1 MESYAPLLEKLRL
14 PQPSLQRLAVISIF
28 SKLRSAPNRLDSDSE
43 PGREAITQCLLSAS
57 SAVVDQ
63 SVRELCRLV
72 ADLKMD
78 LSRGLLELQSALEG
92 SEPRFVGLFVKGIGL
107 LVRLGF
113 QRSDGSWRFASTEA
127 HPFIKVL
134 SYRAEVRDELV
145 RQVVLFMVQNK
156 QIGMEEVCEFLR
168 PLLYYSIL
176 RVPFSDFSS
185 ALFARH
191 LSISMALLCC
201 SLPDDAIPILKLL
214 IRCMKYFPQKNA
226 DDFGSLMDFAGHL
239 VEAFIV
245 VLRHF
250 VAAQMLVTDIQLCGV
265 ELLETVLQLSTH
277 PVKHSRW
284 SEPVVELTKRLLL
297 VQKDLGLRYTHELTS
312 ISLSLF
318 TVLVQSELEHEQ
330 ISVLKVILHLLKW
343 KTDSGYMDGNSGC
356 AFHEELLFI
365 FPAISLMSSP
375 SKSIKEA
382 AGELIVIL
390 QKMIEKPLI
399 VLKNDIPIK
408 DQFQSV
414 SVPGKIMFRLLQQ
427 LWSQDLSPSS
437 KFFIETFAFSGTIES
452 EGVSRVRRP
461 WASKLIELFL
471 TIADRKKCSLPVTPA
486 QEVFMTEMPMRIC
499 TVASVL
505 VTHQLQGPAAVDVLT
520 AMGLVDPKLGIPLLL
535 GVLFFTN
542 MFARKDVGRGDM
554 LLKVLGMLP
563 SLASNSSMVPLV
575 VQTILP
581 LLHNNTNLV
590 LYSAATRLLCQTWA
604 ANDRAFGSLQGI
616 LLPKNFTEFGH
627 EKVVC
632 LSMATSIRDICRKN
646 PDRGVDLILSVSSC
660 IEMQDPLIQA
670 LGFQSLAHLC
680 EADVVDFYTAW
691 DVIGKH
697 MLDYS
702 KDPNLAHSMCLLL
715 RCGAMDA
722 QAYPEASGHVLKMLW
737 DIASTHGNGFKWSK
751 ARASAFDALSQYEI
765 PDIEK
770 IVPEL
775 RERSTCLLFSETND
789 EILGSM
795 ERFQV
800 KIIAYEHMNRRRFAK
815 ERKAVTNK
823 IEKLLDVLPQVIFSS
838 GERSAREC
846 PGAALLCLS
855 FTPKDSIKKGVYADA
870 HALYENM
877 LVEIAASLQLS
888 RNTFVAL
895 LSLQSWKSFMRRW
908 IRANMLSL
916 DAKVS
921 SVALDK
927 PSKAAHDIL
936 KSMMRIAEE
945 SIPRSAENIVLALG
959 ALCAVLPQSAHT
971 VISAASKFLLNW
983 LFQFEHE
990 HRQWSAAISL
1000 GVISSCLHVTDHK
1013 LKFQNISGLV
1023 EVLSSSKSTFVKGA
1037 CGVGLGFSCQDLLTR
1052 TEAADNPDR
1061 GSYKMGEVEL
1071 IGNIIRSLSLTI
1083 LELTK
1088 SSSQLLRNLC
1098 ECFSNDMVENGR
1110 HKSPDFLNEDC
1121 DLVEEDTW
1129 GLAGLVLGLGSSI
1142 TAVYRTG
1149 EIDATLKIKD
1159 LIISW
1164 FPHAKPFIWS
1174 SDSCDE
1180 GYKMLLSV
1188 GSCLALPLVVA
1199 FCQRVELMDVGELDH
1214 LINGYRELISELLSV
1229 KKSGALHQSLLMASC
1244 AGAGSLLACVLKEGI
1259 DSIEVGCLKE
1269 LLDLLRRCYSD
1280 PQPPSTCLG
1289 GMLGIVNSL
1298 GAEAG
1303 FVLIHPSSSNCSRDR
1318 LKESSHVI
1326 CALLSSPVCEPLL
1339 TSSMQ
1344 EIFLVAQQS
1353 DDNELQHYSAWA
1365 LSFLRHSL
1373 WSKEVKVDDHVQTD
1387 TTVSEVVSQNF
1398 SNDSVVMKLCSWL
1411 TNVNSSNMNRPTSET
1426 GNTPDVRTI
1435 RTVLKCLSRAPRLPN
1450 FNWKAIVRRSMR
1462 YEVEIGNALPS
1473 DLAPQ
1478 KGILRLE
1485 CLNFSLAHASLFDQL
1500 LEFLDELSEL
1510 SRFKTLEPNLQ
1521 CCLLFRLADLVKVF
1535 SSSRREKLLSDIAD
1549 FLLSLTS
1556 NQVYNL
1562 DQKILLRISCWK
1574 GLRQCLDE
1582 ALLDSEEYLLG
1593 IERCMVVLFSLLP
1606 SYHPTSIAEAEHMN
1620 FNEEWSEAVRCFEKV
1635 PRDWLLNFLQ
1645 VELDEENR
1653 RFIDI
1658 LKKIEVKVR
1667 LVRSNS
1673 IPLAE
1678 LGSLKAFLF
1687 NCNSNDTW
1695 NVLVE
1700 VVATLQHA
1708 EGSIKRQWLVD
1719 AVEISCVSTYPS
1731 TPLQFIG
1738 LLSGSCC
1745 KYMPLLILDRF
1756 SVFSDL
1762 PVTLSSLL
1770 TNPSWTVIAEH
1781 FTATLLASTERIY
1794 HWVTQPPCGE
1804 GTLTLQGI
1812 DKSENSLAPSLLQ
1825 VMHDA
1830 CTSLQNY
1837 LPLEKQITLANMAIH

>member
-14 PQPSLQRLAVISIF
+14 PQPSLQRLAVISVF
-28 SKLRSAPNRLDSDSE
+28 SKLRSAPSRLDSDSG
-43 PGREAITQCLLSAS
+43 PGREAVTQCLCSAS

-72 ADLKMD
+72 ADSRMD
-78 LSRGLLELQSALEG
+78 LPRGLLELQSALEG
-92 SEPRFVGLFVKGIGL
+92 SEPRFVGLFVRGIGL

-113 QRSDGSWRFASTEA
+113 RRSGGSWRFASTEA
-127 HPFIKVL
+127 HPFVKVL
-134 SYRAEVRDELV
+134 LYRAEARDELV
-145 RQVVLFMVQNK
+145 RQVLSFAVQSK

-168 PLLYYSIL
+168 PLLDYSIL
-176 RVPFSDFSS
+176 RVPFSDSSS

-191 LSISMALLCC
+191 LLTSMASLCC
-201 SLPDDAIPILKLL
+201 SLPDDGIPILKLL
-214 IRCMKYFPQKNA
+214 IRCMKYFPHKNG
-226 DDFGSLMDFAGHL
+226 DDFGSLMDFAGHM
-239 VEAFIV
+239 VDAFIV

-250 VAAQMLVTDIQLCGV
+250 VAAQMLVSEIQLCGV
-265 ELLETVLQLSTH
+265 QLLETVLQLSIH
-277 PVKHSRW
+277 PLKHSRW
-284 SEPVVELTKRLLL
+284 SEPAVELTKRLLL
-297 VQKDLGLRYTHELTS
+297 VQKDLGLRCTHELTS

-330 ISVLKVILHLLKW
+330 ISVLKVILRLLKW
-343 KTDSGYMDGNSGC
+343 KTDSGYVDGNSGC
-356 AFHEELLFI
+356 AANEELLFI

-375 SKSIKEA
+375 SNSIKEA

-390 QKMIEKPLI
+390 QKTIEKPLI

-408 DQFQSV
+408 EQFQSV
-414 SVPGKIMFRLLQQ
+414 SIPGKIMFRLLQQ
-427 LWSQDLSPSS
+427 LWSQDPSSSS
-437 KFFIETFAFSGTIES
+437 KFFIETFASSGTIES
-452 EGVSRVRRP
+452 EGAPHVRRP
-461 WASKLIELFL
+461 WASKLIELSL
-471 TIADRKKCSLPVTPA
+471 MIAERKKRSLPVTQA
-486 QEVFMTEMPMRIC
+486 QEVFMTEMPMTIC

-505 VTHQLQGPAAVDVLT
+505 VTHQLLGPAAVDVLT
-520 AMGLVDPKLGIPLLL
+520 AMGLVVPKLGVPLLL

-542 MFARKDVGRGDM
+542 IFARKDVGRGDM

-563 SLASNSSMVPLV
+563 SLASNSSMIPLV

-581 LLHNNTNLV
+581 LLHNDTNPV

-604 ANDRAFGSLQGI
+604 TNDRAFGSLQ
-616 LLPKNFTEFGH
+616 L
-627 EKVVC
+627 
-632 LSMATSIRDICRKN
+632 
-646 PDRGVDLILSVSSC
+646 C

-702 KDPNLAHSMCLLL
+702 KDPNLAHSLCLLL
-715 RCGAMDA
+715 RWGAMDA
-722 QAYPEASGHVLKMLW
+722 QAYPEASEHVLQILW
-737 DIASTHGNGFKWSK
+737 DIATSTRGNGFKWSK
-751 ARASAFDALSQYEI
+751 ARASAFAALSQYEV

-770 IVPEL
+770 TIPEL
-775 RERSTCLLFSETND
+775 RERSTSLLFSETND

-800 KIIAYEHMNRRRFAK
+800 KMITYEHVNRRRFVK
-815 ERKAVTNK
+815 EKKVVTNK

-838 GERSAREC
+838 GKRSAREC

-855 FTPKDSIKKGVYADA
+855 FTPKDSKSEGAYTDA
-870 HALYENM
+870 HALHENM

-888 RNTFVAL
+888 RNTFLAL

-921 SVALDK
+921 SVALHK

-945 SIPRSAENIVLALG
+945 SIPRSAENIALALG

-971 VISAASKFLLNW
+971 VISAASKFLFNW

-1013 LKFQNISGLV
+1013 QKFQNISGLI

-1037 CGVGLGFSCQDLLTR
+1037 CGIGLGFSCQDLLTR

-1061 GSYKMGEVEL
+1061 DSYKMGEVEL
-1071 IGNIIRSLSLTI
+1071 IGNIMKSLSLTI

-1088 SSSQLLRNLC
+1088 SSSQILRSLC
-1098 ECFSNDMVENGR
+1098 ERFSNDMRENGR
-1110 HKSPDFLNEDC
+1110 YKNPDLLNEDS

-1149 EIDATLKIKD
+1149 EIDVTLKIKD

-1164 FPHAKPFIWS
+1164 IPHAKPFVWS
-1174 SDSCDE
+1174 PDSCDE
-1180 GYKMLLSV
+1180 GSEMLLSV

-1199 FCQRVELMDVGELDH
+1199 FCQRVELMDVGELNH
-1214 LINGYRELISELLSV
+1214 LINGYRDLISELLLV
-1229 KKSGALHQSLLMASC
+1229 KKSGAFHQSLLMASC

-1269 LLDLLRRCYSD
+1269 LLDLLRRCYSK

-1289 GMLGIVNSL
+1289 GMLGIVNPL

-1303 FVLIHPSSSNCSRDR
+1303 LVLIHPLSSNDSRYR
-1318 LKESSHVI
+1318 LKESSHLI
-1326 CALLSSPVCEPLL
+1326 RALLSSPVCEPLL

-1344 EIFLVAQQS
+1344 EMFLAAQHS
-1353 DDNELQHYSAWA
+1353 DDNQLQQYSAWA

-1373 WSKEVKVDDHVQTD
+1373 WSKEVKLDDHAHID
-1387 TTVSEVVSQNF
+1387 TTVPEVVAQSF
-1398 SNDSVVMKLCSWL
+1398 SNDSVVMKLCLWL
-1411 TNVNSSNMNRPTSET
+1411 TNVNSSKMNKPTTET

-1435 RTVLKCLSRAPRLPN
+1435 RTVLKCLSRAQRLPN
-1450 FNWKAIVRRSMR
+1450 FDWKAIVRRLMR
-1462 YEVEIGNALPS
+1462 YEVEIGNSLPS

-1478 KGILRLE
+1478 KGILREE
-1485 CLNFSLAHASLFDQL
+1485 CLNFSLAHASRFDQL
-1500 LEFLDELSEL
+1500 LEFLDELSDL
-1510 SRFKTLEPNLQ
+1510 SRFRTLEPNLQ
-1521 CCLLFRLADLVKVF
+1521 CCLLFRLADLVKAF

-1549 FLLSLTS
+1549 FLLSLAS

-1562 DQKILLRISCWK
+1562 DQIILLRISCWK

-1606 SYHPTSIAEAEHMN
+1606 SYHPTGITEAEHVN
-1620 FNEEWSEAVRCFEKV
+1620 SIEEWSEAVRCFEKA

-1645 VELDEENR
+1645 VDLDKENG
-1653 RFIDI
+1653 RFFDV

-1667 LVRSNS
+1667 LVGSSS

-1678 LGSLKAFLF
+1678 LGRLKAFLF

-1719 AVEISCVSTYPS
+1719 VVEISCVSNFPS
-1731 TPLQFIG
+1731 TPMQFIG

-1756 SVFSDL
+1756 SVLSDL

-1770 TNPSWTVIAEH
+1770 NDPSWTVIAEH

-1794 HWVTQPPCGE
+1794 HWVTQPSCGE

-1830 CTSLQNY
+1830 CTLLRNY
-1837 LPLEKQITLANMAIH
+1837 LPLEKQIALANMAIHRYVDYV

>member
-1 MESYAPLLEKLRL
+1 M
-14 PQPSLQRLAVISIF
+14 
-28 SKLRSAPNRLDSDSE
+28 
-43 PGREAITQCLLSAS
+43 
-57 SAVVDQ
+57 
-63 SVRELCRLV
+63 
-72 ADLKMD
+72 
-78 LSRGLLELQSALEG
+78 
-92 SEPRFVGLFVKGIGL
+92 KGIGV

-113 QRSDGSWRFASTEA
+113 QRSGGSWRFASTEA
-127 HPFIKVL
+127 HPFVKVL
-134 SYRAEVRDELV
+134 LYRAEARDELV
-145 RQVVLFMVQNK
+145 RQVLLFVAQNK

-176 RVPFSDFSS
+176 RVPFLESS
-185 ALFARH
+185 SGMFARQ
-191 LSISMALLCC
+191 LLTSMASLCC
-201 SLPDDAIPILKLL
+201 SLPDDAIPMLKLL
-214 IRCMKYFPQKNA
+214 IRCMKYFPHKSA
-226 DDFGSLMDFAGHL
+226 DDFGSLMDCAGQI
-239 VEAFIV
+239 VDAFIV

-250 VAAQMLVTDIQLCGV
+250 VAAQMLVSEIQLCGV
-265 ELLETVLQLSTH
+265 ELLETVLQLSIH
-277 PVKHSRW
+277 PLKHSTW
-284 SEPVVELTKRLLL
+284 SEPVIELTKRLLL
-297 VQKDLGLRYTHELTS
+297 IQKDLGLRYTCELMS

-318 TVLVQSELEHEQ
+318 MGLVQSELEHEQ
-330 ISVLKVILHLLKW
+330 VSILKVILHLLKW
-343 KTDSGYMDGNSGC
+343 KTDSGYVVGNSGC
-356 AFHEELLFI
+356 AFCEELLFI
-365 FPAISLMSSP
+365 FPAVSLMSSP
-375 SKSIKEA
+375 SKSVKEA

-390 QKMIEKPLI
+390 QKIIEKPLI
-399 VLKNDIPIK
+399 VLENDIPIK
-408 DQFQSV
+408 EQIQSV
-414 SVPGKIMFRLLQQ
+414 SIPGKIMFRLLQQ
-427 LWSQDLSPSS
+427 LWLQDLSTSS
-437 KFFIETFAFSGTIES
+437 RFFIETFAFSGTIES
-452 EGVSRVRRP
+452 EGVSHVGRP
-461 WASKLIELFL
+461 WASKLIELSL
-471 TIADRKKCSLPVTPA
+471 MITDRKKCSLPVTQA
-486 QEVFMTEMPMRIC
+486 QEIFITEMPMIIC

-505 VTHQLQGPAAVDVLT
+505 VTHQLLGPAAVDVLT
-520 AMGLVDPKLGIPLLL
+520 AMGLADPKLGVPLLL

-542 MFARKDVGRGDM
+542 IFARKDVGRGDM

-563 SLASNSSMVPLV
+563 SLASNSSMIPLV

-581 LLHNNTNLV
+581 LLHNDVNPV
-590 LYSAATRLLCQTWA
+590 LYSAATRLLCQTWT

-616 LLPKNFTEFGH
+616 LLPKSFAEFGH

-632 LSMATSIRDICRKN
+632 LSMATSIRDVCRKN

-691 DVIGKH
+691 DVIEKH

-702 KDPNLAHSMCLLL
+702 KDPNLAHSVCLLL
-715 RCGAMDA
+715 RWGAMDA
-722 QAYPEASGHVLKMLW
+722 QAYPEASGHILQILW
-737 DIASTHGNGFKWSK
+737 DIASSTHGNGIKWSK

-770 IVPEL
+770 CISEL
-775 RERSTCLLFSETND
+775 RERSTSLLFLETND

-800 KIIAYEHMNRRRFAK
+800 KIITYEHMNRRRFVK
-815 ERKAVTNK
+815 EKKAVTNK

-838 GERSAREC
+838 GGRSAREC

-855 FTPKDSIKKGVYADA
+855 FTPKNSKSHRAYADA
-870 HALYENM
+870 HAMYENM

-921 SVALDK
+921 SVALDR

-945 SIPRSAENIVLALG
+945 SIPRSAENIALALG

-971 VISAASKFLLNW
+971 AISAASKFLLNW

-1013 LKFQNISGLV
+1013 LKFQNISGLI

-1052 TEAADNPDR
+1052 TEAADNADR
-1061 GSYKMGEVEL
+1061 DSYKMAEVEL
-1071 IGNIIRSLSLTI
+1071 VGNIIRSLSITI

-1088 SSSQLLRNLC
+1088 STSQILQSLC
-1098 ECFSNDMVENGR
+1098 ECFPNDMCENGR
-1110 HKSPDFLNEDC
+1110 YQNPDFLNEDS

-1142 TAVYRTG
+1142 SAVYRSG
-1149 EIDATLKIKD
+1149 EIDVTLKIKD
-1159 LIISW
+1159 LITSW
-1164 FPHAKPFIWS
+1164 IPHTEPFVWS
-1174 SDSCDE
+1174 SNSCNE
-1180 GYKMLLSV
+1180 GSEMLLSV
-1188 GSCLALPLVVA
+1188 GSCLALPMVVA
-1199 FCQRVELMDVGELDH
+1199 FCQRVELMDVGELNR
-1214 LINGYRELISELLSV
+1214 LINSYRELISELLSV
-1229 KKSGALHQSLLMASC
+1229 KKSGAFHQSLLMASC
-1244 AGAGSLLACVLKEGI
+1244 AGAGSLLACVVKEGI

-1269 LLDLLRRCYSD
+1269 LLELLRRCYSN
-1280 PQPPSTCLG
+1280 PQPPSTYLG

-1303 FVLIHPSSSNCSRDR
+1303 LVLIHPLSSNYGRYR
-1318 LKESSHVI
+1318 LKESSHI
-1326 CALLSSPVCEPLL
+1326 MRALLSSPVCEPLL

-1344 EIFLVAQQS
+1344 EMFLVAQHS
-1353 DDNELQHYSAWA
+1353 VDNQLQQYSAWA

-1373 WSKEVKVDDHVQTD
+1373 WSKEVNLDDHIQTD
-1387 TTVSEVVSQNF
+1387 TTVSEVASQSF
-1398 SNDSVVMKLCSWL
+1398 SNDSIVMKLCSWL
-1411 TNVNSSNMNRPTSET
+1411 TNVNSSKMNRPNTET

-1450 FNWKAIVRRSMR
+1450 FDWKAIVRRSMR
-1462 YEVEIGNALPS
+1462 YEAEIGSSLPS

-1485 CLNFSLAHASLFDQL
+1485 CLNFSLAHASHFDQL
-1500 LEFLDELSEL
+1500 LEFLDELSDL
-1510 SRFKTLEPNLQ
+1510 SRFRTLEPNLQ
-1521 CCLLFRLADLVKVF
+1521 CCLLFHLADLVKVF

-1549 FLLSLTS
+1549 FLLLLTS
-1556 NQVYNL
+1556 NQVYSL
-1562 DQKILLRISCWK
+1562 DQKLLLRISCWK
-1574 GLRQCLDE
+1574 GLHQCLDE

-1593 IERCMVVLFSLLP
+1593 IKRCMVVLFSLLP
-1606 SYHPTSIAEAEHMN
+1606 LYHPTSIAEADRMN
-1620 FNEEWSEAVRCFEKV
+1620 FTEEWSEAVRCFEKA

-1645 VELDEENR
+1645 VDLDKENEQ
-1653 RFIDI
+1653 FLDV

-1667 LVRSNS
+1667 LVRSSS
-1673 IPLAE
+1673 IPLSE
-1678 LGSLKAFLF
+1678 LGRLKAFLF
-1687 NCNSNDTW
+1687 NCNANDTW

-1700 VVATLQHA
+1700 VVATLQRA

-1719 AVEISCVSTYPS
+1719 AVEISCVSNFPS
-1731 TPLQFIG
+1731 TPMQFIG

-1756 SVFSDL
+1756 SVLSDL
-1762 PVTLSSLL
+1762 PVTLSTLL
-1770 TNPSWTVIAEH
+1770 TDPSWTVIAEH
-1781 FTATLLASTERIY
+1781 FTVTLLASTERLY
-1794 HWVTQPPCGE
+1794 HWVTQPSCGE
-1804 GTLTLQGI
+1804 GTHTLQGI

-1830 CTSLQNY
+1830 CTSLRNY
-1837 LPLEKQITLANMAIH
+1837 LPLEKQIALANMAIH

>member
-14 PQPSLQRLAVISIF
+14 PQPSFQRLAVISIF
-28 SKLRSAPNRLDSDSE
+28 SKLRSAPDRLGSDSD
-43 PGREAITQCLLSAS
+43 PGREAIAQCLQSAS

-63 SVRELCRLV
+63 SVRELCQLV
-72 ADLKMD
+72 ADSKMD

-92 SEPRFVGLFVKGIGL
+92 SEPRFVGLFVKGVGL

-113 QRSDGSWRFASTEA
+113 QRSGGSWSFASTEA
-127 HPFIKVL
+127 HPFVKVL
-134 SYRAEVRDELV
+134 LYRAEARDELV
-145 RQVVLFMVQNK
+145 RQVLLFVVQNK
-156 QIGMEEVCEFLR
+156 QTGMEEVCEFLR

-176 RVPFSDFSS
+176 RVPFSES
-185 ALFARH
+185 ASAMFARH
-191 LSISMALLCC
+191 LLTSMASLCC
-201 SLPDDAIPILKLL
+201 SLPDDATPLLKLL
-214 IRCMKYFPQKNA
+214 IQCMKYFPHKSA
-226 DDFGSLMDFAGHL
+226 DDFGSLMDCAGHI
-239 VEAFIV
+239 VDAFIV

-250 VAAQMLVTDIQLCGV
+250 VAAQMLVFEIRLCGV
-265 ELLETVLQLSTH
+265 ELLETVLQLSIH
-277 PVKHSRW
+277 PLKHSTW
-284 SEPVVELTKRLLL
+284 SEPVIELTKRLLL
-297 VQKDLGLRYTHELTS
+297 VQKDLGLSYMPELMS

-318 TVLVQSELEHEQ
+318 TGLVHSELEHEQ
-330 ISVLKVILHLLKW
+330 VSILKVILHLLKW
-343 KTDSGYMDGNSGC
+343 KTDSGYAVGNSGC
-356 AFHEELLFI
+356 AFLEELLFI

-375 SKSIKEA
+375 SKSVKEA

-390 QKMIEKPLI
+390 QKIIEKPQI
-399 VLKNDIPIK
+399 ALKNDIPIK
-408 DQFQSV
+408 EQFQSV
-414 SVPGKIMFRLLQQ
+414 SIPGKIMFKLLQQ
-427 LWSQDLSPSS
+427 LWSQDLSSS
-437 KFFIETFAFSGTIES
+437 SRFFIETFAFSGTIES
-452 EGVSRVRRP
+452 EGVPHVRRP
-461 WASKLIELFL
+461 WASKLIEISLM
-471 TIADRKKCSLPVTPA
+471 IADRKKKSLPVTQA
-486 QEVFMTEMPMRIC
+486 QKVFMT
-499 TVASVL
+499 
-505 VTHQLQGPAAVDVLT
+505 VDVLT
-520 AMGLVDPKLGIPLLL
+520 AMGLVDPKLGVPLLL
-535 GVLFFTN
+535 CVLFFTN
-542 MFARKDVGRGDM
+542 IFTRKDVGRGDM

-563 SLASNSSMVPLV
+563 SFASNSSMIPLV

-581 LLHNNTNLV
+581 LLHNDANPV
-590 LYSAATRLLCQTWA
+590 LYSVATRLLCQTWA
-604 ANDRAFGSLQGI
+604 TNDRAFGSLHVI
-616 LLPKNFTEFGH
+616 LLPKSFAEFGN

-632 LSMATSIRDICRKN
+632 LSMATSIRDVCRKN

-691 DVIGKH
+691 DVIEKH
-697 MLDYS
+697 VLVYS
-702 KDPNLAHSMCLLL
+702 KDPNLAHSICLLL
-715 RCGAMDA
+715 RWGAMDA
-722 QAYPEASGHVLKMLW
+722 PAYPEASGHVLQILW
-737 DIASTHGNGFKWSK
+737 DIATSTHGNGIKWSK

-765 PDIEK
+765 PDVEK
-770 IVPEL
+770 TIPEL
-775 RERSTCLLFSETND
+775 RERSTSLLFLETND

-795 ERFQV
+795 ERFHV
-800 KIIAYEHMNRRRFAK
+800 KIIIYEHMNRRRFVK

-823 IEKLLDVLPQVIFSS
+823 IEKLLDVLPRVIFSS

-855 FTPKDSIKKGVYADA
+855 FTPKNSKSQGVYTDA

-888 RNTFVAL
+888 RNTFLAL

-921 SVALDK
+921 SIALDR

-945 SIPRSAENIVLALG
+945 SIPRSAENIALALG

-1013 LKFQNISGLV
+1013 LKFQNISGLI

-1052 TEAADNPDR
+1052 TESADDADR
-1061 GSYKMGEVEL
+1061 DSHKMAEVEL
-1071 IGNIIRSLSLTI
+1071 IGNIIWSLSVTI

-1088 SSSQLLRNLC
+1088 SSSQILHSLC
-1098 ECFSNDMVENGR
+1098 ERFPNDMHDNGR
-1110 HKSPDFLNEDC
+1110 YKSPDFLNEDG

-1142 TAVYRTG
+1142 SAVYRTG
-1149 EIDATLKIKD
+1149 EIDMTLKIKD

-1164 FPHAKPFIWS
+1164 IPHAKPFVWS
-1174 SDSCDE
+1174 SDSWNE
-1180 GYKMLLSV
+1180 GSELLLSV
-1188 GSCLALPLVVA
+1188 GSCLALPMVVA
-1199 FCQRVELMDVGELDH
+1199 FCQRVELMHVAELNH

-1229 KKSGALHQSLLMASC
+1229 KKSGAFHQSLLMASC

-1269 LLDLLRRCYSD
+1269 SVELLRRCYSN
-1280 PQPPSTCLG
+1280 PQPPSIYLG

-1303 FVLIHPSSSNCSRDR
+1303 LILIHPSSSNYGHYR
-1318 LKESSHVI
+1318 LKESSHI
-1326 CALLSSPVCEPLL
+1326 MRALLSSPVCEPLL

-1344 EIFLVAQQS
+1344 EMFLVAQHS
-1353 DDNELQHYSAWA
+1353 EDNQLQQYSAWA

-1373 WSKEVKVDDHVQTD
+1373 WSKEVNLDDNIQID
-1387 TTVSEVVSQNF
+1387 TTVSEVASQSF
-1398 SNDSVVMKLCSWL
+1398 PHDSVVMRLCSWL
-1411 TNVNSSNMNRPTSET
+1411 MNVNSSKINRPNTET
-1426 GNTPDVRTI
+1426 RNTPDARTI
-1435 RTVLKCLSRAPRLPN
+1435 RTVLKCLSQAPRLPN
-1450 FNWKAIVRRSMR
+1450 FDWKAIVRRSMR
-1462 YEVEIGNALPS
+1462 YEVEIGSSLPS
-1473 DLAPQ
+1473 DLTPQ

-1485 CLNFSLAHASLFDQL
+1485 CLNFSLAHASHFDQL

-1510 SRFKTLEPNLQ
+1510 SRFRTLEPNLQ
-1521 CCLLFRLADLVKVF
+1521 CCLLFHLVDLVKVF

-1606 SYHPTSIAEAEHMN
+1606 SYHPTSIAEADHVN
-1620 FNEEWSEAVRCFEKV
+1620 FTEEWSEAVRCFEKA
-1635 PRDWLLNFLQ
+1635 PRDWLLKFLQ
-1645 VELDEENR
+1645 LDLDKENGQ
-1653 RFIDI
+1653 FIDI

-1667 LVRSNS
+1667 LVRSSS
-1673 IPLAE
+1673 IPMAE
-1678 LGSLKAFLF
+1678 LGRLKTFLF

-1719 AVEISCVSTYPS
+1719 AVEISCVSNFPS
-1731 TPLQFIG
+1731 TPMQFIG

-1745 KYMPLLILDRF
+1745 KYMPFLILDRV
-1756 SVFSDL
+1756 SVLSDL
-1762 PVTLSSLL
+1762 PVTLSTLL
-1770 TNPSWTVIAEH
+1770 ANPSWTVIAEH
-1781 FTATLLASTERIY
+1781 FTETLLASIERIY
-1794 HWVTQPPCGE
+1794 HCVTQPSCGE
-1804 GTLTLQGI
+1804 NTLTLQGI
-1812 DKSENSLAPSLLQ
+1812 DESENSLAPSLLQ

-1830 CTSLQNY
+1830 CTSLRNY
-1837 LPLEKQITLANMAIH
+1837 LSLEKQIALANMAHR